1 MRTMSRLGPGCRAA
15 GRAQGPAGAG
25 RRRHRGRG
33 REGQATAGLMSL
45 LPPWTEEDKGSDGW
59 RSVTRSILPRP
70 RDDTELGR
78 DTV

>member
-1 MRTMSRLGPGCRAA
+1 
-15 GRAQGPAGAG
+15 
-25 RRRHRGRG
+25 
-33 REGQATAGLMSL
+33 MSL